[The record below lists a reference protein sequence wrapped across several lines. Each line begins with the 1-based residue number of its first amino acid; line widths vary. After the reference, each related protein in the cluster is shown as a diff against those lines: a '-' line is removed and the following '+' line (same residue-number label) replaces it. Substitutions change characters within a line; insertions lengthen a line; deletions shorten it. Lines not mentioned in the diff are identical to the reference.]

1 MHCSVCGGGGEGWE
15 ESVSIKRVQDLPE
28 RNTAEVEGAVEA
40 PEGKRSRN
48 YVAEE
53 GEKRKGEKVSEDQR
67 SSVSGIEAVSERRAR
82 TRSMA
87 LFSARRH
94 SFTLRKVWT
103 WARAGK
109 ACVQEERDTE
119 RGRQRE
125 HAGSRPCRTERY
137 SYRDCS
143 HIRSYRHAPTQ
154 QHRQGKSKKQSWGIY
169 QKYLHKQIFTQQRYF
184 ERKYHKL
191 QQSEKSYEASST
203 WICAHQRWAL
213 LGRSEVLTY
222 YYMHRTAKKME

>member
-1 MHCSVCGGGGEGWE
+1 MQCVCGGGEGWE

-103 WARAGK
+103 
-109 ACVQEERDTE
+109 
-119 RGRQRE
+119 
-125 HAGSRPCRTERY
+125 
-137 SYRDCS
+137 
-143 HIRSYRHAPTQ
+143 
-154 QHRQGKSKKQSWGIY
+154 
-169 QKYLHKQIFTQQRYF
+169 
-184 ERKYHKL
+184 
-191 QQSEKSYEASST
+191 
-203 WICAHQRWAL
+203 
-213 LGRSEVLTY
+213 
-222 YYMHRTAKKME
+222 

>member
-1 MHCSVCGGGGEGWE
+1 MCVWGGGEGWE

-53 GEKRKGEKVSEDQR
+53 GEKRRGERSQRIRGPLSPALRPSQRGGRGREAWLYFQPGDTRSLSARSGPEPEQGKPAYRRREIQRGADRESMRGAGHVAQRDTHTETAAISAHTGMHPHSSIDRGNQR
-67 SSVSGIEAVSERRAR
+67 SRAEG
-82 TRSMA
+82 
-87 LFSARRH
+87 F
-94 SFTLRKVWT
+94 
-103 WARAGK
+103 
-109 ACVQEERDTE
+109 
-119 RGRQRE
+119 
-125 HAGSRPCRTERY
+125 
-137 SYRDCS
+137 
-143 HIRSYRHAPTQ
+143 IRNTY
-154 QHRQGKSKKQSWGIY
+154 IN
-169 QKYLHKQIFTQQRYF
+169 KYLHNRDIF

-191 QQSEKSYEASST
+191 QQSEESYEASST

-222 YYMHRTAKKME
+222 YYIHRTAKKME